1 MTQLVTIEFFGN
13 RYNVNIIPT
22 NDIITEISNFVIY
35 SNSKDKYPFIV
46 NHITQFTLNT
56 NMDMDNK
63 IINIVITPPEET
75 IDYPFIM
82 IDYSKYDDD
91 TCFWMEINQK
101 KIVFFFKYKKSIYYK
116 LHTHNDNICK
126 IKFSDTVKKRLE
138 FIQGK
143 YLK

>member
-1 MTQLVTIEFFGN
+1 M
-13 RYNVNIIPT
+13 Y
-22 NDIITEISNFVIY
+22 
-35 SNSKDKYPFIV
+35 
-46 NHITQFTLNT
+46 
-56 NMDMDNK
+56 NK

-101 KIVFFFKYKKSIYYK
+101 KIVLFFKYKKSIYYK
-116 LHTHNDNICK
+116 LHNNICK
-126 IKFSDTVKKRLE
+126 IKFSDTAKKRLE

>member
-13 RYNVNIIPT
+13 RYNLNIIPT
-22 NDIITEISNFVIY
+22 NDIITEISNFIIY
-35 SNSKDKYPFIV
+35 SNSNKDKYPFNV

-56 NMDMDNK
+56 NMDNK

-91 TCFWMEINQK
+91 TCFWIEINQK

-116 LHTHNDNICK
+116 LHTHKNNICE
-126 IKFSDTVKKRLE
+126 IKFSDTAKRRLE

>member
-56 NMDMDNK
+56 NMDNK

-101 KIVFFFKYKKSIYYK
+101 KIVLFFKYKKSIYYK
-116 LHTHNDNICK
+116 LHNNICK
-126 IKFSDTVKKRLE
+126 IKFSDTAKKRLE

>member
-56 NMDMDNK
+56 NMDNK

-101 KIVFFFKYKKSIYYK
+101 KIVLFFKYKKSIYYK
-116 LHTHNDNICK
+116 LHNNICK
-126 IKFSDTVKKRLE
+126 IKFSDTAKKRLE

-143 YLK
+143 YLKYLK

>member
-56 NMDMDNK
+56 NMDNK

-101 KIVFFFKYKKSIYYK
+101 KIVLFFKYKKSIYYK
-116 LHTHNDNICK
+116 LHNNICK
-126 IKFSDTVKKRLE
+126 IKFSDTAKKRL
-138 FIQGK
+138 
-143 YLK
+143 